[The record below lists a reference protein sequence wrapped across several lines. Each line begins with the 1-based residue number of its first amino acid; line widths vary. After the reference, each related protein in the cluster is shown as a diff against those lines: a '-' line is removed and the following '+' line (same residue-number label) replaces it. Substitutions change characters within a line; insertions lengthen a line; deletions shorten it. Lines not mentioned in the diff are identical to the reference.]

1 MRGHNNWVAAGLAQ
15 WDNWELSIIGT
26 GGGSWLTTSYSLQA
40 ELLSGCL
47 DWRDLECCV
56 VAELSWPDIN
66 NTQWSPHG
74 WQAWLWPGPDLSYV
88 YPGLAWL
95 MRSQI
100 LIWLGRCRVPF
111 SPASH
116 RLVLGLWY
124 LKTCTQPPHWLPPV
138 NTPSSGPTRPGL
150 AFPVECEGWDW
161 LGARWRDEI
170 TIRLGP
176 SLQTQDKQ
184 GICGRETDMLSSHSH
199 CPWLVSS
206 EHDGGLQWQW
216 QPGEAQQQRLPHRQP
231 THCWGEDREM
241 WNIKTN
247 SNPTSRQETLA
258 DPSDGA
264 NTSAAPSNT

>member
-1 MRGHNNWVAAGLAQ
+1 
-15 WDNWELSIIGT
+15 
-26 GGGSWLTTSYSLQA
+26 
-40 ELLSGCL
+40 
-47 DWRDLECCV
+47 
-56 VAELSWPDIN
+56 
-66 NTQWSPHG
+66 
-74 WQAWLWPGPDLSYV
+74 
-88 YPGLAWL
+88 

-116 RLVLGLWY
+116 RLVPGLWY

-138 NTPSSGPTRPGL
+138 NTPPPGPIRSSL

-199 CPWLVSS
+199 CPWLVNMTEVCSDNDS
-206 EHDGGLQWQW
+206 LV
-216 QPGEAQQQRLPHRQP
+216 RLNNNASPLDSQHNVEEKTEKCEISRP
-231 THCWGEDREM
+231 TPIQLPDKKPWLTPPMVPTPLLPLPTLSFTVSQVGFKK
-241 WNIKTN
+241 NI
-247 SNPTSRQETLA
+247 
-258 DPSDGA
+258 
-264 NTSAAPSNT
+264 